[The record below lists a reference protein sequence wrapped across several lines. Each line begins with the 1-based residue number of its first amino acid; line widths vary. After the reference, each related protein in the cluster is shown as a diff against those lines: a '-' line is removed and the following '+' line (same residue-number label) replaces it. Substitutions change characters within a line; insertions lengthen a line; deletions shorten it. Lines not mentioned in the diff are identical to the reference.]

1 MNIFGL
7 RRIRPDHRGGF
18 QLRLPK
24 AERQL
29 LRQLPDELT
38 TLLAAVGTET
48 GAETPPVPDELRR
61 LFPVAHPRDAAEEA
75 DYVAVARGELLRHHR
90 EALATLERTIDSTT
104 LSVPELESWLAA
116 LNDLR
121 LVIGTA
127 LGVTEEDAVPG
138 AEDPDYP
145 RWMCYGYLSFLVTE
159 VVEALSGELGP
170 PSDNDPAP
178 EDPWGEPPGG
188 LRWDGTPTPEG

>member
-1 MNIFGL
+1 MSIFGL
-7 RRIRPDHRGGF
+7 RRIRPDHRGAF

-29 LRQLPDELT
+29 LRQLPDELS
-38 TLLAAVGTET
+38 TLLAGVDNHA
-48 GAETPPVPDELRR
+48 GAEIPPVPAELRR

-75 DYVAVARGELLRHHR
+75 DYVAVARGDLLRHHR
-90 EALATLERTIDSTT
+90 EALATLERTIDATT
-104 LSVPELESWLAA
+104 LSAPELEAWLAA

-127 LGVTEEDAVPG
+127 LGVTEDDAVPG

-159 VVEALSGELGP
+159 VVEALTDELGP
-170 PSDNDPAP
+170 PTDDGPAQ

-188 LRWDGTPTPEG
+188 LRWDGTPAP